1 MNCPQTGAPRKIST
15 RAISRIVRIVEN
27 DPKTTRNELVR
38 TLHVAGVKLTRQT
51 VGNALC
57 KEGLR
62 FCKPR
67 KVPLLK
73 RNHVQSHLKLANVKY
88 KEDKGM
94 MKPRMNMKKKTD
106 A

>member
-1 MNCPQTGAPRKIST
+1 M
-15 RAISRIVRIVEN
+15 
-27 DPKTTRNELVR
+27 
-38 TLHVAGVKLTRQT
+38 
-51 VGNALC
+51 GNALR

-62 FCKPR
+62 SCIPR